1 MTYSDLYTAKA
12 LQATRYE
19 VASAPANRAF
29 RHWLGKAVGTPL
41 IRAGARL
48 LDDPIAL
55 RTASGHLEVRAT
67 EEEHQYG
74 RAA

>member
-1 MTYSDLYTAKA
+1 MIYSDLYAAKA

-19 VASAPANRAF
+19 AASSPSNHAF
-29 RHWLGKAVGTPL
+29 RHWLGKVVGNPL

-55 RTASGHLEVRAT
+55 RMASGHLEVRAT

>member
-1 MTYSDLYTAKA
+1 MTYPDLYTAKA

-19 VASAPANRAF
+19 AALSPPNHTVRY
-29 RHWLGKAVGTPL
+29 WLGKAVGTPL

-55 RTASGHLEVRAT
+55 RTASGHLEVRAV
-67 EEEHQYG
+67 EEEHHYG